1 MDISKLGNIIYK
13 EGNIILIQ
21 NKDRLYRITKL
32 EKYNN
37 IQLNIKN
44 KLVLEYKDYLN
55 DLNNLDTFT
64 RYIKDQEYKLGA
76 QRRWI
81 NC

>member
-76 QRRWI
+76 QRR
-81 NC
+81 